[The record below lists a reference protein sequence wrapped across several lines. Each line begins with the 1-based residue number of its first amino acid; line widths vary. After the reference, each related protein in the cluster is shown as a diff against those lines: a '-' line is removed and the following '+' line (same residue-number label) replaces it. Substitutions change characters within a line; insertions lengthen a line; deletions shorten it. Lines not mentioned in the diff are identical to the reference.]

1 MSLDRPTSR
10 LLQLMLIEADP
21 VLRLGLLTG
30 LGRFADLQVVIEAE
44 TGASALRTLA
54 DRQRSG
60 TRLDLILVDLEN
72 GGLSSQSLLDLEL
85 LRQLKTQ
92 YLDYPI
98 LLIGSLP
105 DTKLIEAVQIGVEGY
120 CPKGSSIAELV
131 TAIRQVVAGQP
142 YWDVERLQGLTIAPS
157 PTPLRPLKRVRET
170 LRSSS
175 LQQIEAALTE
185 LNAQLASPGLSQLD
199 RAILSGQRR
208 ELKASRWLVKRVL
221 ASPDSAPEP
230 ARKPQLEL
238 SGQRQRSLP
247 SSSQIV
253 PDQPPEMTTSNLQ
266 ERLFDDISAKLQSG
280 LENLTNSPLEIDIFR
295 AERKRELFYIIL
307 RQIEASLDELRFS
320 QIQPGQ
326 LAEKQSVILQD
337 LWQAVTIDFFGR
349 YYTLRVR
356 NQEVEVVTALL
367 QDQET
372 VWAEILNKIP
382 LVTDL
387 YAHLLFRTA
396 FTIDNAAAEIG
407 SPEAIARAADL
418 LENLTIQLANAVVQP
433 LLNRFSDLEAIK
445 QSFYD
450 RRLLSTRDI
459 ERFRN
464 DLSWKYRVDRYVAEP
479 TAIFESQHRLF
490 VFTQLGIRQVPI
502 YAPRRPELEQLAG
515 VRLAVTLALETRDAI
530 SPRLKAAIGF
540 IGSGV
545 IYLLTNVIG
554 RGLGLIGRG
563 IVKGIGNAWQDS
575 KR

>member
-1 MSLDRPTSR
+1 
-10 LLQLMLIEADP
+10 MLIEADP
-21 VLRLGLLTG
+21 ILRLGLLTG
-30 LGRFADLQVVIEAE
+30 LGRFADLQVVIAE

-54 DRQRSG
+54 DRKRSG
-60 TRLDLILVDLEN
+60 TPLDLILVDLEN
-72 GGLSSQSLLDLEL
+72 SGLSSRSLLDLEL

-92 YLDYPI
+92 HPDYPI

-105 DTKLIEAVQIGVEGY
+105 DTKLIEAVQRGVEGY

-131 TAIRQVVAGQP
+131 TAIRQVAAGQP
-142 YWDVERLQGLTIAPS
+142 YWDIPLTIAPS
-157 PTPLRPLKRVRET
+157 PAQLRPLRRVRET

-175 LQQIEAALTE
+175 LQQIEAALIE
-185 LNAQLASPGLSQLD
+185 LNAQLASPGLSRLD
-199 RAILSGQRR
+199 KTVLSGRRR
-208 ELKASRWLVKRVL
+208 ELKAARWLVKRVL
-221 ASPDSAPEP
+221 SSSDSVLEP
-230 ARKPQLEL
+230 ARILPPEL
-238 SGQRQRSLP
+238 SGQRLRSLP
-247 SSSQIV
+247 SSVQLV
-253 PDQPPEMTTSNLQ
+253 PAQPPEMTARDLQ
-266 ERLFDDISAKLQSG
+266 ERLFDDISAKLQSS
-280 LENLTNSPLEIDIFR
+280 LENLTHLPLEIDIFR

-326 LAEKQSVILQD
+326 LAEKHLVILRD
-337 LWQAVTIDFFGR
+337 LWQAITIDFFGR
-349 YYTLRVR
+349 YYTLRVK
-356 NQEVEVVTALL
+356 NQEIEVVTALL
-367 QDQET
+367 QDEET
-372 VWAEILNKIP
+372 VQAEILNKIP

-387 YAHLLFRTA
+387 YAHLLFQTA
-396 FTIDNAAAEIG
+396 LTIDNADALIG

-433 LLNRFSDLEAIK
+433 LLNRFSDLEVIK

-464 DLSWKYRVDRYVAEP
+464 DLSWRYRVDRYVAEP

-490 VFTQLGIRQVPI
+490 VFTQSGIRQVLI
-502 YAPRRPELEQLAG
+502 YAPRRGELEQLAG
-515 VRLAVTLALETRDAI
+515 VQLAVTLALETRDAI

-540 IGSGV
+540 VGSGV
-545 IYLLTNVIG
+545 IYLLTDVIG

>member
-1 MSLDRPTSR
+1 MSLDRPPSR

-21 VLRLGLLTG
+21 ILRLGLLTG
-30 LGRFADLQVVIEAE
+30 LGRFADLQVVIAE

-54 DRQRSG
+54 DRKRSG
-60 TRLDLILVDLEN
+60 TPLDLILVDLEN
-72 GGLSSQSLLDLEL
+72 SGLSSRSLLDLEL

-92 YLDYPI
+92 HPDYPI

-105 DTKLIEAVQIGVEGY
+105 DTKLIEAVQRGVEGY

-131 TAIRQVVAGQP
+131 TAIRQVAAGQP
-142 YWDVERLQGLTIAPS
+142 YWDIPLTIAPS
-157 PTPLRPLKRVRET
+157 PAQLRPLRRVRET

-175 LQQIEAALTE
+175 LQQIEAALIE
-185 LNAQLASPGLSQLD
+185 LNAQLASPGLSRLD
-199 RAILSGQRR
+199 KTVLSGRRR
-208 ELKASRWLVKRVL
+208 ELKAARWLVKRVL
-221 ASPDSAPEP
+221 SSSDSVLEP
-230 ARKPQLEL
+230 ARILPPEL
-238 SGQRQRSLP
+238 SGQRLRSLP
-247 SSSQIV
+247 SSVQLV
-253 PDQPPEMTTSNLQ
+253 PAQPPEMTARDLQ
-266 ERLFDDISAKLQSG
+266 ERLFDDISAKLQSS
-280 LENLTNSPLEIDIFR
+280 LENLTHLPLEIDIFR

-326 LAEKQSVILQD
+326 LAEKHLVILRD
-337 LWQAVTIDFFGR
+337 LWQAITIDFFGR
-349 YYTLRVR
+349 YYTLRVK
-356 NQEVEVVTALL
+356 NQEIEVVTALL
-367 QDQET
+367 QDEET
-372 VWAEILNKIP
+372 VQAEILNKIP

-387 YAHLLFRTA
+387 YAHLLFQTA
-396 FTIDNAAAEIG
+396 LTIDNADALIG

-433 LLNRFSDLEAIK
+433 LLNRFSDLEVIK

-464 DLSWKYRVDRYVAEP
+464 DLSWRYRVDRYVAEP

-490 VFTQLGIRQVPI
+490 VFTQSGIRQVLI
-502 YAPRRPELEQLAG
+502 YAPRRGELEQLAG
-515 VRLAVTLALETRDAI
+515 VQLAVTLALETRDAI

-540 IGSGV
+540 VGSGV
-545 IYLLTNVIG
+545 IYLLTDVIG

>member
-21 VLRLGLLTG
+21 ILRLGLLTG
-30 LGRFADLQVVIEAE
+30 LGQLSDLQVVVAE
-44 TGASALRTLA
+44 TGPAALRTLA
-54 DRQRSG
+54 DRSSG
-60 TRLDLILVDLEN
+60 STQIDLIVVDLEN
-72 GGLSSQSLLDLEL
+72 DRLVSRSPLDLEL
-85 LRQLKTQ
+85 LRQLKIQ
-92 YLDYPI
+92 QPNLPI

-105 DTKLIEAVQIGVEGY
+105 DTQLIEAVQMGVAGY
-120 CPKGSSIAELV
+120 CAKGSSIAELV
-131 TAIRQVVAGQP
+131 TAIRQVAAGQP
-142 YWDVERLQGLTIAPS
+142 YWDVSSTIAAP
-157 PTPLRPLKRVRET
+157 PAQFRPLRRVRAT

-175 LQQIEAALTE
+175 LQQIEAALAE
-185 LNAQLASPGLSQLD
+185 LNAQIASPGLSQLD
-199 RAILSGQRR
+199 KAVLFGRRR
-208 ELKASRWLVKRVL
+208 ELKAARWLVKQVL
-221 ASPDSAPEP
+221 SSSAVPESVRILP
-230 ARKPQLEL
+230 PL
-238 SGQRQRSLP
+238 SESLARSLSP
-247 SSSQIV
+247 SSQLV
-253 PDQPPEMTTSNLQ
+253 PQSPAMTTRDLQ
-266 ERLFDDISAKLQSG
+266 ARLFDDISAKLQSS

-307 RQIEASLDELRFS
+307 RQMEASLDELRFS

-326 LAEKQSVILQD
+326 LAEKRSVILRD

-349 YYTLRVR
+349 YYTLRVS
-356 NQEVEVVTALL
+356 NQEVTIVAALL
-367 QDQET
+367 EDQQA
-372 VWAEILNKIP
+372 VQAILNQIP

-387 YAHLLFRTA
+387 YAHLLFGSDL
-396 FTIDNAAAEIG
+396 TIDNADALIG
-407 SPEAIARAADL
+407 SLEAIARATDL

-464 DLSWKYRVDRYVAEP
+464 DLSWRYRVNRYVTEP
-479 TAIFESQHRLF
+479 IAIFESQHRLF
-490 VFTQLGIRQVPI
+490 VFTPLGIRPVLI
-502 YAPRRPELEQLAG
+502 YAPRRNELEQLAG
-515 VRLAVTLALETRDAI
+515 VQLAVTLALETRDAI

-545 IYLLTNVIG
+545 VYLLTDVIG